1 MSNNLTITDNTAAR
15 RYETHL
21 EGYTAHVDYE
31 HDDDMMVITH
41 TIVPQELGGRGI
53 AADLTRHVLDDAR
66 SRGLKVDPLCS
77 YTRTWITRHPEYQ
90 SLSVQH
96 GA

>member
-1 MSNNLTITDNTAAR
+1 MSNNLTITDNTAAK

-21 EGYTAHVDYE
+21 EGLTAHVDYE
-31 HDDDMMVITH
+31 LDGDVMAITH
-41 TIVPQELGGRGI
+41 TIVPKELGGRGI
-53 AADLTRHVLDDAR
+53 AAELNRHALDDAR

-77 YTRTWITRHPEYQ
+77 YTHTWITRHPEYH